1 MQHVQRERGVGGTLC
16 SAGENAVEEVGKHEQ
31 HEQTR
36 GCHARGPGAQRA
48 HEQLDARAERHVRH
62 EKHWRRQRTGAA
74 AGSSRSA
81 GAPSRAGRWNDGCR
95 RRKEEEVAQ
104 AGVCVALEEVIVEDV
119 VALELLRRAKLFL

>member
-16 SAGENAVEEVGKHEQ
+16 SARENAVEEVGQHEQ

-36 GCHARGPGAQRA
+36 GCHARGPGAQRS

-62 EKHWRRQRTGAA
+62 EQHWRRLHTGAA
-74 AGSSRSA
+74 VGSSRAA
-81 GAPSRAGRWNDGCR
+81 GAPSRARWSDGCR
-95 RRKEEEVAQ
+95 GRREEEVVH

-119 VALELLRRAKLFL
+119 VVLELLRSAKLFL